1 MASMDFDAS
10 PVPADIVS
18 ALGLAVGTTY
28 VLQNLSTV
36 ATLFL
41 REASAMPSAAA
52 RAFRIE
58 ASGTIVV
65 KPVTG
70 AQVFLWT
77 DNLVCP
83 CIVSEAP

>member
-1 MASMDFDAS
+1 MASLDFDAS

-18 ALGLAVGTTY
+18 ALGLAVGTSY

-36 ATLFL
+36 ATLFV
-41 REASAMPSAAA
+41 REASAMPSATD

-58 ASGTIVV
+58 SSGTFTV

-70 AQVFLWT
+70 SQVFLWT
-77 DNLVCP
+77 DDLVCP
-83 CIVSEAP
+83 CIVSESP